1 MAGLAIATS
10 FQAEGMVLLDMAWRI
25 DPGIRV
31 ITVDGGRLHQ
41 ETYDLIDQVRER
53 YGIPIEVYSPE
64 AAECKDSSAAWPQ
77 SLLPQPGAARALL

>member
-1 MAGLAIATS
+1 
-10 FQAEGMVLLDMAWRI
+10 MVLLDMAWRI

-31 ITVDGGRLHQ
+31 ITVDSGRLHQ

-64 AAECKDSSAAWPQ
+64 AAELEALRRRARPQSPSTAAWSCASAA
-77 SLLPQPGAARALL
+77 ARSARSRR